1 VDDQEDLNVAVLQ
14 SLNYAWRLGATAS
27 AFTLFGIGG
36 VILPVFASPL
46 LFLLSR
52 DQYKRRLLARRLVS
66 FVFRSFV
73 YYMRFVGIL
82 HWDYRDIERLREPQQ
97 LIIANH
103 PTLLDVV
110 FLVSLIPNACCIVKG
125 PVFSN
130 PAMRG
135 LVSMAGYIVNTE
147 GEGLLEAAG
156 QALTEGASLVI
167 FPEGTRTRQGQEMQ
181 IQRGWA
187 RIALSVNLSPTR
199 VLIKCNP
206 PTLSKQHKWYHIPDR
221 RFLITVDVRERM
233 PLGPYADLSPAQ
245 GARRMTNDLKTYY
258 LGEL

>member
-1 VDDQEDLNVAVLQ
+1 MPLTQRI
-14 SLNYAWRLGATAS
+14 NYYWRLLATAS

-36 VILPVFASPL
+36 VIIPVLASPV
-46 LFLLSR
+46 LFVVSPDKQR
-52 DQYKRRLLARRLVS
+52 RRLLARRLVS
-66 FVFRSFV
+66 FVFRCFV
-73 YYMRFVGIL
+73 YYMRVVGIL
-82 HWDYRDIERLREPQQ
+82 RWQYRDVDQLRHPGQ

-147 GEGLLEAAG
+147 GESLLQAADEALA
-156 QALTEGASLVI
+156 EGACLVI
-167 FPEGTRTRQGQEMQ
+167 FPEGTRSRAGENMQ

-187 RIALSVNLSPTR
+187 RIALRSQVCPTR

-221 RFLITVDVRERM
+221 HFVISVDVKDRM
-233 PLGPYADLSPAQ
+233 PVDVYAGLPPAQ